1 MGFWFF
7 KKKGDHEIKKVHG
20 IMEKSFSNIK
30 KDMGNISSW
39 VIHFKGKH
47 KEHNDSFDK
56 LVKDI
61 EYIKSVFHN
70 HLEEHHS
77 SERSIVHE
85 HVQSFNRSDQSFMNV
100 QSLKNKITPSQ
111 KNVLNLLNKANMPLD
126 YETIANELKLSIV
139 TVRRHIN
146 DVKRVFEI
154 KEMKDVDRGRKV
166 FYIDKK
172 AKMKLK
178 SNK

>member
-7 KKKGDHEIKKVHG
+7 KKKDGNEIKRIHG
-20 IMEKSFSNIK
+20 IMENSFSNIK
-30 KDMGNISSW
+30 KDMGNLSSW
-39 VIHFKGKH
+39 VKHFKGKH
-47 KEHNDSFDK
+47 EEHNDSFDN

-61 EYIKSVFHN
+61 KYIKKVFESHM
-70 HLEEHHS
+70 EEHHS
-77 SERSIVHE
+77 NEHSIVHE
-85 HVQSFNRSDQSFMNV
+85 HVQSFNHSNQSFMNV

-111 KNVLNLLNKANMPLD
+111 KKVLNLLNKANMPLD
-126 YETIANELKLSIV
+126 YETIASELKLSIV

-146 DVKRVFEI
+146 DIKRVFEI

-166 FYIDKK
+166 FYIDNK

-178 SNK
+178 RKK